1 MYSLINFATLIQEA
15 SGGDGSGGMS
25 VVALIIT
32 LLLCLIFFGIY
43 IASLVWVYRDAN
55 RRGKSG
61 ILVALLVALI
71 SWPIGLLVWLLIRDK
86 V

>member
-1 MYSLINFATLIQEA
+1 MYSLIRLATLIQET
-15 SGGDGSGGMS
+15 SGDGGMS
-25 VVALIIT
+25 VVMIIIAAIIVLI
-32 LLLCLIFFGIY
+32 CLAIY

-71 SWPIGLLVWLLIRDK
+71 SWPISLLVWLIIRDK

>member
-1 MYSLINFATLIQEA
+1 MYSFVNLANLLLE
-15 SGGDGSGGMS
+15 SGGDNGMGI
-25 VVALIIT
+25 VAIIIAFIFILI
-32 LLLCLIFFGIY
+32 CLAVY

-71 SWPIGLLVWLLIRDK
+71 SWPIGLLVWLIIRDK
-86 V
+86 I

>member
-1 MYSLINFATLIQEA
+1 MHSLIKFATFIQEA
-15 SGGDGSGGMS
+15 PSDGDGTMGIVAIIIAAI
-25 VVALIIT
+25 VVLI
-32 LLLCLIFFGIY
+32 LLAIY

-71 SWPIGLLVWLLIRDK
+71 SWPIGLLVWVLVRDK

>member
-1 MYSLINFATLIQEA
+1 MNSFIKFATLIQEA
-15 SGGDGSGGMS
+15 PADDSGMG
-25 VVALIIT
+25 VVAIIIGIILF
-32 LLLCLIFFGIY
+32 LLFFAIY
-43 IASLVWVYRDAN
+43 IASIVWVYRDAN

-71 SWPIGLLVWLLIRDK
+71 SWPIGLLVWLIVRDK

>member
-1 MYSLINFATLIQEA
+1 MYSLVNFSSFIQEA
-15 SGGDGSGGMS
+15 STDGDGTMG
-25 VVALIIT
+25 VVMIIIVLIFVLII
-32 LLLCLIFFGIY
+32 LALY
-43 IASLVWVYRDAN
+43 VASLVWVYRDAN

-71 SWPIGLLVWLLIRDK
+71 SWPIGLLVWFLIRDK

>member
-1 MYSLINFATLIQEA
+1 MYSLINFATFIQEVPND
-15 SGGDGSGGMS
+15 GDGGMGA
-25 VVALIIT
+25 VAIIIALIFG
-32 LLLCLIFFGIY
+32 LIFFAIY

-61 ILVALLVALI
+61 IVVALLVALI
-71 SWPIGLLVWLLIRDK
+71 SWPIGLLVWFLIRDK

>member
-15 SGGDGSGGMS
+15 SGGEGSGGMGA
-25 VVALIIT
+25 VAVIIVI
-32 LLLCLIFFGIY
+32 LLCLVFFAIY

-71 SWPIGLLVWLLIRDK
+71 SWPIGLLVWVLVRDK

>member
-1 MYSLINFATLIQEA
+1 MNLLGTIATLLEEA
-15 SGGDGSGGMS
+15 TPGDGSMG
-25 VVALIIT
+25 VVAFIVVI
-32 LLLCLIFFGIY
+32 LLCLIFFAIY
-43 IASLVWVYRDAN
+43 IYSIVWVYRDAN

-71 SWPIGLLVWLLIRDK
+71 SWPISLIVWLIVRDK

>member
-1 MYSLINFATLIQEA
+1 MNSLIKFATLIQEA
-15 SGGDGSGGMS
+15 PANGSDGMS
-25 VVALIIT
+25 VVAIIVALIF
-32 LLLCLIFFGIY
+32 CLILFGIY

-71 SWPIGLLVWLLIRDK
+71 SWPIGLLVWVLVRDK

>member
-1 MYSLINFATLIQEA
+1 VYGLIEFA
-15 SGGDGSGGMS
+15 
-25 VVALIIT
+25 ALIEESTGGAGIVAI
-32 LLLCLIFFGIY
+32 LFAVILCLLFLAIY
-43 IASLVWVYRDAN
+43 IYSLVWVYRDAN

-71 SWPIGLLVWLLIRDK
+71 SWPIGLIVWLIVRDK

>member
-1 MYSLINFATLIQEA
+1 MYSLINFATFIQEA
-15 SGGDGSGGMS
+15 SSDGDGTMGG
-25 VVALIIT
+25 VAIIIALI
-32 LLLCLIFFGIY
+32 LGLIFFAIY

-71 SWPIGLLVWLLIRDK
+71 SWPIGLLVWVLVRDK

>member
-1 MYSLINFATLIQEA
+1 MNSLIKFATLIQEA
-15 SGGDGSGGMS
+15 SGDDSGMGI
-25 VVALIIT
+25 VAIIIAIIIT
-32 LLLCLIFFGIY
+32 LICLAIY
-43 IASLVWVYRDAN
+43 IASIVWVYRDAN

-71 SWPIGLLVWLLIRDK
+71 SWPIGLVVWLIVRDK

>member
-1 MYSLINFATLIQEA
+1 MNTLSFILQEVQNGDSTAATITIIFAVIIGLIVFAL
-15 SGGDGSGGMS
+15 
-25 VVALIIT
+25 
-32 LLLCLIFFGIY
+32 Y

-61 ILVALLVALI
+61 ILVALLVAII
-71 SWPIGLLVWLLIRDK
+71 SWPLGLLVWVLLRDK

>member
-1 MYSLINFATLIQEA
+1 MYSLIKLATFIQEVP
-15 SGGDGSGGMS
+15 GDGDGGMG
-25 VVALIIT
+25 VVAIIVACIIGLI
-32 LLLCLIFFGIY
+32 LFAVY

-71 SWPIGLLVWLLIRDK
+71 SWPIGLLVWFLIRDK

>member
-1 MYSLINFATLIQEA
+1 MYALINFATFIQEA
-15 SGGDGSGGMS
+15 ASDGDGGMGA
-25 VVALIIT
+25 VAIIIALIVG
-32 LLLCLIFFGIY
+32 LIFFAIY

-71 SWPIGLLVWLLIRDK
+71 SWPIGLLVWVLVRDK

>member
-1 MYSLINFATLIQEA
+1 MNSLIKFATLIQEGD
-15 SGGDGSGGMS
+15 SGMAGAAM
-25 VVALIIT
+25 IIT
-32 LLLCLIFFGIY
+32 AILMLIFFVIY
-43 IASLVWVYRDAN
+43 IASIVWVYRDAN

-71 SWPIGLLVWLLIRDK
+71 SWPIGLVVWLIIRDK

>member
-1 MYSLINFATLIQEA
+1 MISLIKFATFIQEA
-15 SGGDGSGGMS
+15 PTDGDGGMGA
-25 VVALIIT
+25 VAIIIALIFG
-32 LLLCLIFFGIY
+32 LIFFAIY

-61 ILVALLVALI
+61 ILVALLVAII
-71 SWPIGLLVWLLIRDK
+71 SWPIGLLVWFLVRDK

>member
-1 MYSLINFATLIQEA
+1 MISLIKFATFIQEA
-15 SGGDGSGGMS
+15 SGDGDGGMGA
-25 VVALIIT
+25 VAIIIALIVG
-32 LLLCLIFFGIY
+32 LIFFAIY

-71 SWPIGLLVWLLIRDK
+71 SWPIGLLVWLLVRDK